1 VEDRVGEAVV
11 VDDNHSNHQEV
22 AVVELR
28 AVVEPPGSSHLQL
41 PTRIC

>member
-1 VEDRVGEAVV
+1 MEDRVGEAVV
-11 VDDNHSNHQEV
+11 VDDNHSNQEV